1 VTTCGSRSPDDII
14 DTLYTVLVGGLDGP
28 PISDGVDQP
37 TQPTSRSFP
46 YLVPPTPTRRT
57 G

>member
-14 DTLYTVLVGGLDGP
+14 DTLYTVLIGGLDGP

-37 TQPTSRSFP
+37 TSRSFP
-46 YLVPPTPTRRT
+46 YLVPATPTRRT